1 MKINGIITIFV
12 SVMEKAQ
19 KDKAAIIKSLHQ
31 TAKNKEMVR
40 SYLKGKTSL
49 DVLTK
54 KGIKFAKPL

>member
-1 MKINGIITIFV
+1 LKINGIIAIFV
-12 SVMEKAQ
+12 AVMEKAQ
-19 KDKAAIIKSLHQ
+19 KDKVAIIKSLHQ

-40 SYLKGKTSL
+40 SYLKGKISL

>member
-1 MKINGIITIFV
+1 MTKVQKN
-12 SVMEKAQ
+12 KAT
-19 KDKAAIIKSLHQ
+19 IIKSLHQ

-40 SYLKGKTSL
+40 SYLKGETSL

>member
-1 MKINGIITIFV
+1 
-12 SVMEKAQ
+12 MEKAQ
-19 KDKAAIIKSLHQ
+19 KNKAAIIKSLHQ